1 MSDVKTTEE
10 QISPAPTPAPAAP
23 SAPPIPPPVLK
34 DQFVQPV
41 GLNRIRTI
49 RVETPRNV
57 RSGPGKQ
64 YPDQGKQY
72 EAEINTGDMI
82 EIWMEP
88 TEKDADGKKWRYI
101 RAIDGK
107 YAGKTGWICV
117 TDFRPDLHVT
127 GEIPKID
134 PVPVP
139 ETPKPAPIPVPSM
152 PILPERRMYK
162 VIIPVEIPM
171 MLTDAEASL
180 YRDQFEIVEIV
191 GGIVK

>member
-1 MSDVKTTEE
+1 M
-10 QISPAPTPAPAAP
+10 
-23 SAPPIPPPVLK
+23 LK

-82 EIWMEP
+82 EIWMEL
-88 TEKDADGKKWRYI
+88 TEKDADGSEVALYPRHRWQI
-101 RAIDGK
+101 RRQNGLDL
-107 YAGKTGWICV
+107 CHRLPP
-117 TDFRPDLHVT
+117 RPACN
-127 GEIPKID
+127 GRNPKID

-139 ETPKPAPIPVPSM
+139 ENTQARSPFPCIDADPAGAAHVQSHYSGRDTHDADRRGSPHLSRPVP
-152 PILPERRMYK
+152 K
-162 VIIPVEIPM
+162 
-171 MLTDAEASL
+171 SL
-180 YRDQFEIVEIV
+180 
-191 GGIVK
+191 KS